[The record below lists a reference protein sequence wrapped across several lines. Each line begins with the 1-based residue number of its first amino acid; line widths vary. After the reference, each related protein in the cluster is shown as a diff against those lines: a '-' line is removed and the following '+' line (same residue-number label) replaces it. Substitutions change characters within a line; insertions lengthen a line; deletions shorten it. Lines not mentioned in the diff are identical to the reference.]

1 MNKSAPMIYSYPAHY
16 SNTPLLHYAAS
27 LVSRMTTACSTKLLV
42 HNSAPKLAS
51 SVGRSKRLFG
61 LALLSTVGFLAIP
74 RAYCQDDTVAKAKEF
89 VQKATAP
96 ASEWTGPTDGPKA
109 VPNKLIVYIS
119 VDQRNGGAKGVG
131 DGISEAAKVIGWNAR
146 IMDGRGSVEGD
157 AQALGQAIALKPD
170 GIILGGFDSQEQVQ
184 LLKQA
189 EAANIVIAG
198 WHSGPKPG
206 PIASPKVFTN
216 VTTAAED
223 TARAAA
229 YLTIAQSDGKA
240 GVVIFTDSAYS
251 IALAKSNAMAAIIKQ
266 CPTCTLLETRVQ
278 SLASATR
285 DMAQITA
292 SLLQRYGSK
301 WTYSLGINDLYFDG
315 MVPALTSAGI
325 KPSGQLYNISA
336 GDGSPSAYQ
345 RVQANEY
352 QYATIPEPLNLQGWQ
367 LVDELNRAFAK
378 APPSGFNSPVH
389 IVTPSNVNFD
399 GGKSALFDP
408 DNGYR
413 DHYKKIW
420 GK

>member
-1 MNKSAPMIYSYPAHY
+1 LSA
-16 SNTPLLHYAAS
+16 
-27 LVSRMTTACSTKLLV
+27 
-42 HNSAPKLAS
+42 
-51 SVGRSKRLFG
+51 
-61 LALLSTVGFLAIP
+61 VGFLAVP
-74 RAYCQDDTVAKAKEF
+74 GAYCQDDIVAKAKEF

-96 ASEWTGPTDGPKA
+96 ASDWTGPTDGPKA

-131 DGISEAAKVIGWNAR
+131 DGIAEAAKAIGWNAR
-146 IMDGRGSVEGD
+146 IMDGRGSVQGD

-170 GIILGGFDSQEQVQ
+170 GIILGGFDSQEQAQ
-184 LLKQA
+184 LLKEA
-189 EAANIVIAG
+189 EGKNIVIVG

-223 TARAAA
+223 TAQAAA
-229 YLTIAQSDGKA
+229 YLAIAQSDGKA
-240 GVVIFTDSAYS
+240 GVVIFTDVAYS
-251 IALAKSNAMAAIIKQ
+251 IAKAKSDAMATIIKQ

-285 DMAQITA
+285 DMAQVTA

-301 WTYSLGINDLYFDG
+301 WTYSLGINDLYYDG
-315 MVPALTSAGI
+315 MVPALTAAGI
-325 KPSGQLYNISA
+325 KPSGQLNNISA

-352 QYATIPEPLNLQGWQ
+352 QSATIPEPLNLQGWQ
-367 LVDELNRAFAK
+367 LVDELNRAFANV
-378 APPSGFNSPVH
+378 APSGFNSPVH
-389 IVTPSNVNFD
+389 IVTPSNVNSD
-399 GGKSALFDP
+399 GGKSAIFDP